1 MVDETQISKPQ
12 EYADIFK
19 QNLTCIFISVR
30 GTLKETFQCVTPCTV
45 LTMLKYVPAAL
56 NVLQPLYS
64 GHTNIEVINA
74 LRHCTGQQRVK
85 CHLTTKSDGSCQ
97 KSAKMPPKK

>member
-30 GTLKETFQCVTPCTV
+30 GTLKETFQCETPC
-45 LTMLKYVPAAL
+45 MLFRSVSNSSHYPLVAL
-56 NVLQPLYS
+56 N
-64 GHTNIEVINA
+64 A
-74 LRHCTGQQRVK
+74 L
-85 CHLTTKSDGSCQ
+85 LTSNQGLDMTLF
-97 KSAKMPPKK
+97 

>member
-30 GTLKETFQCVTPCTV
+30 GTLKETFQCETPCISDIMLGCQALVDLQKYKAV
-45 LTMLKYVPAAL
+45 LIFGRIALKYQKWKKYEKVIISYTLPM
-56 NVLQPLYS
+56 PLLWNYN
-64 GHTNIEVINA
+64 GF
-74 LRHCTGQQRVK
+74 
-85 CHLTTKSDGSCQ
+85 D
-97 KSAKMPPKK
+97 